1 MAEERTTTLKG
12 SPLALI
18 GPELTVGDAAPDFSV
33 AANNLSDVTLAST
46 GGGTRVFLA
55 VPSLDTPVCDAE
67 VRKFNEEATSL
78 GDVKIYTVS
87 CDLPFA
93 QARWCG
99 AAGVENVTTVSDYKT
114 GAFGEAWGVMIEPL
128 RIHSRA
134 VFVVNGD
141 NKITYVEYVTEV
153 AEAPDYD
160 AALAAAKAAA

>member
-18 GPELTVGDAAPDFSV
+18 GPQLAVGDPAPDFTV
-33 AANNLSDVTLAST
+33 AANDLSDVTLAST

-78 GDVKIYTVS
+78 GGVKIFTVS

-93 QARWCG
+93 QSRWCG
-99 AAGVENVTTVSDYKT
+99 AAGVEDVTTVSDYKS
-114 GAFGEAWGVMIEPL
+114 GSFGEAWGVMIEPL

-141 NKITYVEYVTEV
+141 NEITYVEYVPEV
-153 AEAPDYD
+153 AEAPDYE
-160 AALAAAKAAA
+160 AAIAAAKAA